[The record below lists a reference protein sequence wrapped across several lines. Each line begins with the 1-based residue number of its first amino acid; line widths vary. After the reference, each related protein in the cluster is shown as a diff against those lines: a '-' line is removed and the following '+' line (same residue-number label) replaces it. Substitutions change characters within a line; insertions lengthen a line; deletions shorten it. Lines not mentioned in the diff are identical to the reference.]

1 MPPSLLLPWWEV
13 GAGEAC
19 NYFNCLMTQLNTKR
33 NGGFHF
39 HFYKTSHKAFIFT
52 LNTGMNNS
60 RAFLI
65 PGRAS
70 ELRGDTNPQTMHH
83 SERGQGQSP
92 VPKGWGQRMDR
103 QTAAAAH
110 IQASPVF
117 SGVSLCSTDFRYFCD
132 QAKCPAAKGTS
143 LI

>member
-19 NYFNCLMTQLNTKR
+19 NYFNCLMTQLNTRR

-65 PGRAS
+65 PERAS
-70 ELRGDTNPQTMHH
+70 ELRGDTNPQTSTQRGDKDSPLSPKAGFRGRTDRLQLLHISKHH
-83 SERGQGQSP
+83 LFFQVFQCVPLILDTFATRQS
-92 VPKGWGQRMDR
+92 VLLLKVR
-103 QTAAAAH
+103 
-110 IQASPVF
+110 V
-117 SGVSLCSTDFRYFCD
+117 
-132 QAKCPAAKGTS
+132 
-143 LI
+143 